1 LKLTGSVEWRCVM
14 TRSYSAGASRRTA
27 VFTAIIGFHFA
38 TFLLIAAG
46 LVPRIIQEPRQAD
59 PPEVTLLPPEKK
71 PVEAVPPEA
80 TGPLEYV
87 AEAVA
92 EPRIPRITTEVPDIS
107 TRVVDPGPGGVDVAE
122 HRARSPL
129 VAPYLRMRND
139 RLAALINRCY
149 PAASRRAGEEGR
161 ATVQLLIG
169 NDGSVRN
176 WRLVQGTGFARVDAA
191 LGCIID
197 NLAIEPGR
205 QDGRAVES
213 EVMLPVIFRLD

>member
-1 LKLTGSVEWRCVM
+1 M
-14 TRSYSAGASRRTA
+14 TRPYSAGASRRTA

-46 LVPRIIQEPRQAD
+46 LGPPLLVNQRQPD
-59 PPEVTLLPPEKK
+59 PPIVRVLPEKEAPIK
-71 PVEAVPPEA
+71 VVAPDDPVHI
-80 TGPLEYV
+80 EYTADV
-87 AEAVA
+87 VT
-92 EPRIPRITTEVPDIS
+92 EPVIQILKINDPDSS
-107 TRVVDPGPGGVDVAE
+107 TRVVDPDSGSTVVVE
-122 HRARSPL
+122 HGASLPL
-129 VAPYLRMRND
+129 VPPHLRMRGD

-161 ATVQLLIG
+161 ATVQMLVG

-176 WRLVQGTGFARVDAA
+176 WRLVQGTGFARLDAA
-191 LGCIID
+191 LGCIIR

-213 EVMLPVIFRLD
+213 DVVLPIIFRLN